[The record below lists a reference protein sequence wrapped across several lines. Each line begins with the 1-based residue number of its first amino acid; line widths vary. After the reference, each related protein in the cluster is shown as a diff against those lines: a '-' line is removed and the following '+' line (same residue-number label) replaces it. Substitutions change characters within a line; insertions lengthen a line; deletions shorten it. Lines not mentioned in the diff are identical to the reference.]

1 LIATS
6 CGDALM
12 ADALRFHPQVADVE
26 PGKPRTSRH
35 NIALPIVLVLIVLA
49 TLCGTPAD
57 PITMLLFGPIIAGL
71 LLGVY
76 ALGVWSGR
84 GG

>member
-1 LIATS
+1 
-6 CGDALM
+6 M